1 MQDGT
6 RRNKGRLAI
15 HSHPKCDSNNNQ
27 MNVCIEHENKMGRVS
42 PLGREKS
49 LPSPLSDDSR
59 KNNVLE
65 NSKINDILDLDMKI
79 PKRCIITI
87 M

>member
-15 HSHPKCDSNNNQ
+15 HSHPKCDSNNKQ
-27 MNVCIEHENKMGRVS
+27 MNVCIEHENKMGIVS

-49 LPSPLSDDSR
+49 LPSPLLDDSR
-59 KNNVLE
+59 KNNVME

>member
-1 MQDGT
+1 MKDGT
-6 RRNKGRLAI
+6 GRNKERLAI
-15 HSHPKCDSNNNQ
+15 HCHLKCDSNNNQ
-27 MNVCIEHENKMGRVS
+27 MNVYIEHENKMGIVS

-49 LPSPLSDDSR
+49 LPTPLSDDGR

-65 NSKINDILDLDMKI
+65 NSKINDILNLDMTI
-79 PKRCIITI
+79 TKRCIITI